1 MTIEMVPQACPAG
14 LSRRLGRGAPPVYQM
29 EFICRTSS
37 DFFGE
42 HSGYRLRR
50 ARPGLFAIE
59 HQGGLLPPPTRL
71 GGVAVS
77 MGLRPRLSAAAA
89 FAAPLEPRAGARGI
103 ISLRIVGATAGG
115 REVAS
120 PSSQLG
126 WRKPLEPV
134 AAIIER
140 NMDRQDRQNRLILHP
155 VHPVDHVKQESKLG
169 HGWQMRV
176 LEQGNPLQ
184 VAPEPL
190 VALRSPPCPFV
201 DFFF

>member
-1 MTIEMVPQACPAG
+1 MRSPRVSPAQSVSTMRSFCLSTSLCSPMTHGNRNGSAS

-42 HSGYRLRR
+42 LSGYRLCR

-59 HQGGLLPPPTRL
+59 HQGGLLSPPTRL

-89 FAAPLEPRAGARGI
+89 FAAYWNPRVGARGI

-120 PSSQLG
+120 PPSQLG

-140 NMDRQDRQNRLILHP
+140 NMDRQDRQNRLVLHP
-155 VHPVDHVKQESKLG
+155 VHPVD
-169 HGWQMRV
+169 
-176 LEQGNPLQ
+176 
-184 VAPEPL
+184 
-190 VALRSPPCPFV
+190 PCKTRIEV
-201 DFFF
+201 RTWMADEGS